1 MFTEENLVSN
11 QTLFINFYS
20 LELAY
25 MLFKSVRDFVTDNPF
40 FCYSLESITN
50 IVYCQTS
57 GKEQSCCIALVG
69 TEVNATKSGAEKSS

>member
-40 FCYSLESITN
+40 FLVTLWRVLPILF
-50 IVYCQTS
+50 IVRLVEKNS
-57 GKEQSCCIALVG
+57 HVALL
-69 TEVNATKSGAEKSS
+69 